1 MKLNKTLLEQMRS
14 AVKSVKLTEAVE
26 SVDVEETMEE
36 FDTNGFTK
44 KITVEDLPVNVRG
57 LLKFPYIP
65 NINVIDSINYNAD
78 KQQAIIQFKLNFK
91 KLSELFLQKANTDR
105 LIGSQTNKTGDR
117 IFSFGLNNLRMIV
130 VIQLEKALDTNG
142 TATPDETT
150 EEKETPEVVKE
161 NIDRYS
167 SEDDYITPMVGEL
180 VQFYNKNS
188 HDERRL
194 EDEIYSRNYT
204 DEDLRNLIFQLGV
217 TNDQI
222 PRTKDSHRLV
232 RMLIDRIVGKNSIKE
247 SECDCI
253 SNTEDFISPAR
264 ISFEHVTADL
274 VSAVSGIVSTEII
287 KDELKKMKQNW
298 SYVQKEIEKL
308 LKGL

>member
-1 MKLNKTLLEQMRS
+1 MRS
-14 AVKSVKLTEAVE
+14 AVKSVKLSEAVE
-26 SVDVEETMEE
+26 SIDIEETMDE

-44 KITVEDLPVNVRG
+44 KIAIDDLPTAMRG

-65 NINVIDSINYNAD
+65 NINVIDSIKYNPD
-78 KQQAIIQFKLNFK
+78 KTQAIVQFKLNFK

-117 IFSFGLNNLRMIV
+117 IVSFGLNNLRMIIV
-130 VIQLEKALDTNG
+130 VQLDEAIVSDG
-142 TATPDETT
+142 TATSDEPEAKETKETT
-150 EEKETPEVVKE
+150 DVVKE
-161 NIDRYS
+161 GIDRYS
-167 SEDDYITPMVGEL
+167 NEDEYITPMVGEL

-194 EDEIYSRNYT
+194 EKEIIDRNYT

-217 TNDQI
+217 PNMEI

-232 RMLIDRIVGKNSIKE
+232 SMLIDRIVGKNSIRE
-247 SECDCI
+247 SELDGGI
-253 SNTEDFISPAR
+253 SNTEDFISAAR

-274 VSAVSGIVSTEII
+274 VSAVSGIVSTEIH
-287 KDELKKMKQNW
+287 KDEIKKMKQNW
-298 SYVQKEIEKL
+298 AAAQKEIEKL

>member
-1 MKLNKTLLEQMRS
+1 MKA
-14 AVKSVKLTEAVE
+14 AVRSVKLNEAVE
-26 SVDVEETMEE
+26 SIDIEETMEE

-44 KITVEDLPVNVRG
+44 KIAIEDLPTAMRG

-65 NINVIDSINYNAD
+65 NINVIDSIKYNPD
-78 KQQAIIQFKLNFK
+78 KTQAIVQFKLNFK

-117 IFSFGLNNLRMIV
+117 IVSFGLNNLRMIIV
-130 VIQLEKALDTNG
+130 VQLEKAIDFNG
-142 TATPDETT
+142 TATSDEPEETT
-150 EEKETPEVVKE
+150 EVVKE
-161 NIDRYS
+161 GIDRYS
-167 SEDDYITPMVGEL
+167 NEDDYITPMVGEL

-194 EDEIYSRNYT
+194 EDEIYSRDYT
-204 DEDLRNLIFQLGV
+204 NEDLRNLIFQLGV
-217 TNDQI
+217 PNMEI

-232 RMLIDRIVGKNSIKE
+232 SMLIDRIVGKNSIRE
-247 SECDCI
+247 SELDGGI
-253 SNTEDFISPAR
+253 SNTEDFISAAR

-274 VSAVSGIVSTEII
+274 VSAVAGIVSTEIH
-287 KDELKKMKQNW
+287 KDEIKKMKQNW
-298 SYVQKEIEKL
+298 AAVQKEIEKL

>member
-1 MKLNKTLLEQMRS
+1 MKLDNKLLTQMKA
-14 AVKSVKLTEAVE
+14 AVRSVKLNEAVE
-26 SVDVEETMEE
+26 SIDIEETMEE

-44 KITVEDLPVNVRG
+44 KIAIEDLPTAMRG

-65 NINVIDSINYNAD
+65 NINVIDSIKYNPD
-78 KQQAIIQFKLNFK
+78 KTQAIVQFKLNFK

-117 IFSFGLNNLRMIV
+117 IVSFGLNNLRMIIV
-130 VIQLEKALDTNG
+130 VQLEKAIDFNG
-142 TATPDETT
+142 TATSDEPEETT
-150 EEKETPEVVKE
+150 EVVKE
-161 NIDRYS
+161 GIDRYS
-167 SEDDYITPMVGEL
+167 NEDDYITPMVGEL

-194 EDEIYSRNYT
+194 EDEIYSRDYT
-204 DEDLRNLIFQLGV
+204 NEDLRNLIFQLGV
-217 TNDQI
+217 PNMEI

-232 RMLIDRIVGKNSIKE
+232 SMLIDRIVGKNSIRE
-247 SECDCI
+247 SELDGGI
-253 SNTEDFISPAR
+253 SNTEDFISAAR

-274 VSAVSGIVSTEII
+274 VSAVAGIVSTEIH
-287 KDELKKMKQNW
+287 KDEIKKMKQNW
-298 SYVQKEIEKL
+298 AAVQKEIEKL